1 MVGLRGGG
9 SLQLTRGGGWLES
22 AELPAG
28 ELRGSVDDDDPRVA
42 VRANNATPVSDDNRA
57 VAKTGS
63 GPM

>member
-42 VRANNATPVSDDNRA
+42 VRPNNATPVSDA
-57 VAKTGS
+57 
-63 GPM
+63 